1 MTKASDLKRGN
12 IVNLNGAP
20 CILEAVMIQTPSA
33 RGGASIYKLRFR
45 NVVTKQKEDRSCKG
59 DEAFE
64 GVAFEK
70 REVQFSYAQGDTFT
84 FMDLE
89 DYNEFVLNAEDIEHE
104 RQFLVE
110 DMEGIIALISDGRVL
125 AIEVPDVVE
134 LEISETGPSIKGASA
149 TSRTKPATLSTG
161 FIVQV
166 PEYLS
171 TGETVR
177 IDTSTGKFLSR
188 A

>member
-64 GVAFEK
+64 DVAFE
-70 REVQFSYAQGDTFT
+70 
-84 FMDLE
+84 
-89 DYNEFVLNAEDIEHE
+89 
-104 RQFLVE
+104 
-110 DMEGIIALISDGRVL
+110 
-125 AIEVPDVVE
+125 VPAVVE

-166 PEYLS
+166 PEYLC